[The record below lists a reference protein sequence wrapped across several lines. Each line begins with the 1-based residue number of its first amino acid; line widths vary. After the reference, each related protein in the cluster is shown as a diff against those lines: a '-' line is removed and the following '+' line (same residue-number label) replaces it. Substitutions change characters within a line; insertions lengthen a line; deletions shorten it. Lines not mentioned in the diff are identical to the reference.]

1 MNNQIQKD
9 KIRKARRAV
18 RVRKNLHGTATKPR
32 LSVIKTNKHV
42 TAQLIDD
49 DKGMTLASVS
59 TLSKEGGLKKNKE
72 SAKKLGA
79 TLAEKA
85 IACNVR
91 EVVFD
96 RGASK
101 YHGILAE
108 FADAARA
115 GGLTF

>member
-9 KIRKARRAV
+9 KIRKEKRTI
-18 RVRKNLHGTATKPR
+18 RVRKKLHGTATKPR
-32 LSVIKTNKHV
+32 LSVVKTNKHV
-42 TAQLIDD
+42 LAQLIDD
-49 DKGMTLASVS
+49 DKGVTLASVS
-59 TLSKEGGLKKNKE
+59 TLSKESKLKKNKE
-72 SAKKLGA
+72 SAKKLGT
-79 TLAEKA
+79 TLAAKA
-85 IACNVR
+85 IASNVR